1 LMRTFRR
8 WSGLGLHPSWTFD
21 RQFFFFTTYTVNYSR
36 SHCVLCS
43 RIKEF
48 VLSFT
53 TSLSGRGGRNASVQI
68 KWGRKPKMIVSCVY
82 ACMYK
87 LLLSFMSV
95 LFLQSWRFVMAWIQI
110 SQSSKL
116 WRRAS
121 LLV

>member
-82 ACMYK
+82 ACISYYC
-87 LLLSFMSV
+87 LSCLCCFSKV
-95 LFLQSWRFVMAWIQI
+95 ENLWWRG
-110 SQSSKL
+110 SKHPNL
-116 WRRAS
+116 RNYEDGQ
-121 LLV
+121 VF